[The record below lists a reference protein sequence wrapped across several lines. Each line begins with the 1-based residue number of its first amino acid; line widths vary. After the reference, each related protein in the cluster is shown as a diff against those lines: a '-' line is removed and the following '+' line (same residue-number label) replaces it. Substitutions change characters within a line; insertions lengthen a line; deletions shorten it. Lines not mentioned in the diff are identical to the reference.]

1 MSGLPKSFVN
11 DDIKKFF
18 GQAGKIISVRILTCK
33 ETGMSRGVCF
43 VRYDTKP
50 EAENAV
56 RLFNEKIM
64 PVSGTTLI
72 VKVSFKGFIEINYKY
87 FILVC

>member
-56 RLFNEKIM
+56 RIFNGKVM
-64 PVSGTTLI
+64 SVSGTTLI
-72 VKVSFKGFIEINYKY
+72 VKVMFKALSIY
-87 FILVC
+87 FIKILF